1 MPARPQDL
9 DLKPGEDVVVRSSN
23 SHSKVSSRKKVHR
36 QEMHK
41 WVNSKALKL
50 IAGESKETDD
60 PEPFENK
67 LKNSQSAMI
76 QAKKKSFK

>member
-1 MPARPQDL
+1 M
-9 DLKPGEDVVVRSSN
+9 
-23 SHSKVSSRKKVHR
+23 HR